1 MHFVRHAFSNHV
13 EVLNKVALIDLL
25 AQSVTSLGDSI
36 LPLQFY
42 EIIFQHLQFISIII
56 STISYVEV

>member
-25 AQSVTSLGDSI
+25 AQLAASLGDSI

-42 EIIFQHLQFISIII
+42 EIIFQHPQFISIII
-56 STISYVEV
+56 AKYHTWRY